1 MIEKVHVQFVETAA
15 EVLRQGAVCRCVP
28 RADKRVIPSRPVRIF
43 QEQAGLRLA
52 GSDCLDTL
60 VAGNL
65 GKCSSGLQAVAAEAQ
80 RIQFF
85 GAIRQGGVEMP
96 HQAAPAG
103 NGNLPDAEPADDM
116 VYPERVEIPAH
127 DTQAAL
133 PPGVPVGLHGLPVVG
148 GEAPVLAIGAEIIG
162 RSPGRAV
169 QVEQFRMEM
178 GLGAVGTHANGQVAF
193 EIDPVGTCITHLFAQ
208 LLIQMVLHP
217 DIVFRLQAVAP
228 GAECRILIQPEGVFG
243 GKLPAGRSGQVPLT
257 ACQEGLSDPGHLGF
271 GHTRPVNLREGVQ
284 GRLLGGESGC
294 LADAQVLQAQVQRVQ
309 RKGRDGTVRVGIL
322 PFAAAGGVVHRQQLD
337 DALAGCHRPIDQRP
351 QIAKIADAEIV
362 GGAQRENG
370 YCGTGA
376 AESRAVEQI
385 CLMRTREG
393 AAGDGTVYPGVVAT
407 ASGGDAGAMVM
418 LPFRPPDQAVAQDH
432 VGVVFQGCGRAIR
445 YRNGPDAA
453 ILPCHRV
460 LPSFQHHRQALTPF
474 RHILNTKIHIIAFV
488 LR

>member
-1 MIEKVHVQFVETAA
+1 
-15 EVLRQGAVCRCVP
+15 
-28 RADKRVIPSRPVRIF
+28 
-43 QEQAGLRLA
+43 
-52 GSDCLDTL
+52 
-60 VAGNL
+60 
-65 GKCSSGLQAVAAEAQ
+65 
-80 RIQFF
+80 
-85 GAIRQGGVEMP
+85 MP
-96 HQAAPAG
+96 HQAAPTG
-103 NGNLPDAEPADDM
+103 NGNLPDAEPADDV
-116 VYPERVEIPAH
+116 VYAEGIEIPAH
-127 DTQAAL
+127 DAQAAL

-148 GEAPVLAIGAEIIG
+148 GEAPVLAVGAEIIG

-178 GLGAVGTHANGQVAF
+178 GLGAVGTYADGQVAF

-243 GKLPAGRSGQVPLT
+243 GKLPAGCAGKIPLT
-257 ACQEGLSDPGHLGF
+257 ACQEGLSDPGHLGL
-271 GHTRPVNLREGVQ
+271 GYARPVNFRQGVQ
-284 GRLLGGESGC
+284 LLLLGPESGRR
-294 LADAQVLQAQVQRVQ
+294 ADAQVLQAQVQGVQ
-309 RKGRDGTVRVGIL
+309 RKGRNGAVRVGIL
-322 PFAAAGGVVHRQQLD
+322 PFAAAGGIVHRQQLD
-337 DALAGCHRPIDQRP
+337 DALAGSHRPIDQRP

-370 YCGTGA
+370 HGGTGS

-385 CLMRTREG
+385 GLMRTREG
-393 AAGDGTVYPGVVAT
+393 TAGNGTVNPGVVAPV
-407 ASGGDAGAMVM
+407 SGGNAGAMVM
-418 LPFRPPDQAVAQDH
+418 LPFRPPDQTVAQDH
-432 VGVVFQGCGRAIR
+432 VGVVFQGCGRAVR

-460 LPSFQHHRQALTPF
+460 LPSFQHHRQALAPF